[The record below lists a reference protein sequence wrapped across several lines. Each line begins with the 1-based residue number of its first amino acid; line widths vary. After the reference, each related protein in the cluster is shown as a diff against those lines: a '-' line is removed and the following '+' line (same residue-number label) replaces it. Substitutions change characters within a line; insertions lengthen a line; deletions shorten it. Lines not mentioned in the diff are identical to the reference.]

1 MYRPKVNFSIDSAL
15 TVSKLAFK
23 HTFKTSNI
31 EIAGS
36 FDHFEVFG
44 LAKKK
49 SANPQTGLQIYRF
62 DQYVVPARVLL
73 GRVYFSRIFTSTKFT
88 KKWGTILSNTLPK
101 NSLV

>member
-49 SANPQTGLQIYRF
+49 VQTLKLACKFTGL
-62 DQYVVPARVLL
+62 
-73 GRVYFSRIFTSTKFT
+73 T
-88 KKWGTILSNTLPK
+88 NM
-101 NSLV
+101 